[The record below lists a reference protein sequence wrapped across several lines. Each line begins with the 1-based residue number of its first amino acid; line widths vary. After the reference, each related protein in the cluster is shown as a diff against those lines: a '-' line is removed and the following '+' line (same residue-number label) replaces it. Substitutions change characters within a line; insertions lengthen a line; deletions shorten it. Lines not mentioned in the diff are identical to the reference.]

1 MDFYAFTKLKG
12 GGGEIRERMYNCI
25 TQSMYKVVG
34 LDKLP
39 VCKVETLISEN
50 QRESSRCDIAQY
62 IAVDAVVANRVRI
75 LTFYKILHSTITVIS
90 EEKKSLKWN
99 FL

>member
-1 MDFYAFTKLKG
+1 
-12 GGGEIRERMYNCI
+12 MYNCI
-25 TQSMYKVVG
+25 TQSMYKLVR

-39 VCKVETLISEN
+39 VCKVETSISEN

-90 EEKKSLKWN
+90 EEKKSLKLN